1 MKKVIIILGLPGS
14 GKSTLSK
21 LISEHMDYSHVEFD
35 ITSKYTKECDH
46 IIFDSWNETTEDID
60 ATLNQFD
67 GYEKTII
74 FLNTEKSI
82 CLENIKKRGRSTV
95 DITNIEIN
103 YDFKQLDDH
112 LFDLIQINNY
122 KLDTDNSV
130 CNIDTLLFNKL
141 IDIIKSGKT
150 KI

>member
-46 IIFDSWNETTEDID
+46 IIFDSWNATTEDID
-60 ATLNQFD
+60 VTLNQFD

-74 FLNTEKSI
+74 FLN
-82 CLENIKKRGRSTV
+82 
-95 DITNIEIN
+95 
-103 YDFKQLDDH
+103 
-112 LFDLIQINNY
+112 
-122 KLDTDNSV
+122 
-130 CNIDTLLFNKL
+130 
-141 IDIIKSGKT
+141 
-150 KI
+150 